1 MSQDQQGLEKFD
13 YVIVGAGSAGCVL
26 ANRLSRDPANRVLL
40 LEAGGWDKDPM
51 IGVPVGIQPMT
62 AKQLHRWNDM
72 SEPDAGLNGRRNYVP
87 HGKVIGGGSSINY
100 MAHTRCHPSD
110 YDSWAADGATGWS
123 YSEVLPFFKECEAWV
138 GGGDAW
144 RGDAGELG
152 VIAGKLDDPVYD
164 AWFASC
170 RALGYPITSDYNGEK
185 PEGMGVLQYSIKNG
199 QRSSAAK
206 AFLHP
211 VLARPNLTVR
221 TGAMASRLLFDGKR
235 VIGVEYLS
243 QGRCCVVLAAQTVL
257 CLGAINTP
265 QLLMLS
271 GVGPAEHLRSMGI
284 PVVVDLPVGKNL
296 QDHLAF
302 SVMWARKKPGALHR
316 SLRLDRALINM
327 IRAIAFRSG
336 PSSSLPGVII
346 GFIKSR
352 ASLKQPDLQLYIQLP
367 PPEADAWFP
376 GWKKPYQDCLLVKVQ
391 LMSPQSRGE
400 VTLRSLDPNDRP
412 RISYNSLSAPADI
425 EVMREGFKRA
435 CALLST
441 DELKMYRSQRLLPD
455 RALNDD
461 AEIDAFIRDQAFQQY
476 HPAGT
481 CRMGND
487 ERAVV
492 NSDLSVRGL
501 EGLSVVDGS
510 VMPTLISGNPSV
522 PIMMIAAKVAAMWMS
537 VKKEFSL

>member
-1 MSQDQQGLEKFD
+1 MEKFD

-26 ANRLSRDPANRVLL
+26 ANRLTRDPATRVLL

-51 IGVPVGIQPMT
+51 IALPVGIQPMT
-62 AKQLHRWNDM
+62 AKQAYRWNDM

-110 YDSWAADGATGWS
+110 YDNWAADGATGWS
-123 YSEVLPFFKECEAWV
+123 YKEVLPFFKECETWA
-138 GGGDAW
+138 GGGDEW
-144 RGDAGELG
+144 RGEAGELG
-152 VIAGKLDDPVYD
+152 AIAGKLDDPVYD
-164 AWFASC
+164 AWFGSC
-170 RALGYPITSDYNGEK
+170 RALGYPITNDHNGEK
-185 PEGMGVLQYSIKNG
+185 PEGIGVLQYTIKNG

-211 VLARPNLTVR
+211 VLSRPNLTVR
-221 TGAMASRLLFDGKR
+221 TDAMASRLLFDGKR
-235 VIGVEYLS
+235 AIGVEYLT
-243 QGRCCVVLAAQTVL
+243 QGQRCTVHAAHTVL
-257 CLGAINTP
+257 SLGAINTP

-271 GVGPAEHLRSMGI
+271 GIGPAEHLSSMGI
-284 PVVVDLPVGKNL
+284 QPLIDLPVGKNL

-302 SVMWARKKPGALHR
+302 SVMWARKKTGTLHR
-316 SLRLDRALINM
+316 SLRLDRALVNIF
-327 IRAIAFRSG
+327 RALVFRSG
-336 PSSSLPGVII
+336 PSSSLPGVIL

-352 ASLKQPDLQLYIQLP
+352 ASLKKPDLQLYIQIP

-376 GWKKPYQDCLLVKVQ
+376 GWKKPYQDCLQVKVQ
-391 LMSPQSRGE
+391 LMASESRGE
-400 VTLRSLDPNDRP
+400 ITLRSLDPNDRP
-412 RISYNSLSAPADI
+412 RIFYNSLSAPADI
-425 EVMREGFKRA
+425 QVMREGFKRA

-441 DELKMYRSQRLLPD
+441 DEMKLYRGQRLLPD

-461 AEIDAFIRDQAFQQY
+461 AEIDAFIREQAFQQY

-492 NSDLSVRGL
+492 NPDLSVRGL
-501 EGLSVVDGS
+501 EGLSVVDAS
-510 VMPTLISGNPSV
+510 VMPTLISGNPNV
-522 PIMMIAAKVAAMWMS
+522 PIMMIAAKVAAMWTRG
-537 VKKEFSL
+537 KE